1 MDGIRRWFRQGEGSS
16 PPVRIAKI
24 AGVMCTCQ
32 TWQSRGLLPIRS
44 PAERRAPRRERGGG
58 RDRSIIV
65 APFAAV
71 PVAPLFFRRRV
82 AELARLADAF
92 PAIGL
97 LPFD

>member
-1 MDGIRRWFRQGEGSS
+1 VACFPSVPGG
-16 PPVRIAKI
+16 
-24 AGVMCTCQ
+24 T
-32 TWQSRGLLPIRS
+32 
-44 PAERRAPRRERGGG
+44 RAPRRERGGA

-71 PVAPLFFRRRV
+71 PVAPLFFRRHA